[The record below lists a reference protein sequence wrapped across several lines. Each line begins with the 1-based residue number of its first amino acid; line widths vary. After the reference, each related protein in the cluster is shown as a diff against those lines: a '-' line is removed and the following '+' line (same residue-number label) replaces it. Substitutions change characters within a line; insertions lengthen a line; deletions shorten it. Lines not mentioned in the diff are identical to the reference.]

1 MMPPSPWRLRK
12 RREPN
17 AKPNGLCQKRI
28 EHLHILH
35 SGPMFRSR
43 VRDRRKPAGRR
54 SQPGHPGRDWRS
66 LHGRRKPLT
75 RRSLLRSAAIGST
88 ALAATAF
95 AKPFIHSAFSAGT
108 LDVGLWD
115 HWVPG
120 GNEPW
125 KKLARGVGRQEPRR
139 RQSRLHHLAGRQ
151 AQPSRSR
158 PRRRPGPGMTSC
170 ASATRSPAPMPKNSN
185 RSMRSPPL

>member
-1 MMPPSPWRLRK
+1 
-12 RREPN
+12 
-17 AKPNGLCQKRI
+17 
-28 EHLHILH
+28 
-35 SGPMFRSR
+35 MFRSR
-43 VRDRRKPAGRR
+43 VRDQRKPAGRR
-54 SQPGHPGRDWRS
+54 VNPAIRAGLEESPC
-66 LHGRRKPLT
+66 RRKPLT

-125 KKLARGVGRQEPRR
+125 KKLAKEWGDKNHVDVNLDFITSQGDKLNHHDRGRG
-139 RQSRLHHLAGRQ
+139 AGRVR
-151 AQPSRSR
+151 A
-158 PRRRPGPGMTSC
+158 
-170 ASATRSPAPMPKNSN
+170 
-185 RSMRSPPL
+185 